1 MKYTIAAATIFAAL
15 GTTAIADAPA
25 GASAMNCDPTA
36 FVAVLTADGRVAYWN
51 NPTCVAVGGDGTS
64 APRH

>member
-1 MKYTIAAATIFAAL
+1 MKYILTIAAIVAATSTAA
-15 GTTAIADAPA
+15 TADAPA
-25 GASAMNCDPTA
+25 GAAAMNCDPTA

>member
-1 MKYTIAAATIFAAL
+1 MKYTIAAAAIFAAL

-36 FVAVLTADGRVAYWN
+36 FVAVLTADGRVAY
-51 NPTCVAVGGDGTS
+51 
-64 APRH
+64 

>member
-1 MKYTIAAATIFAAL
+1 MKYIMTIAAIIAATS
-15 GTTAIADAPA
+15 TVAIADAPA